1 MCKRNE
7 QSVDHLFLHCEVTCT
22 LWNAFFSRF
31 QLSWV
36 MPSSVADLFAAWWIG
51 GKTRSAVVWKIV
63 PSCLLWGLWRE
74 INDISFKDRER
85 SLAEL
90 ESFFIFTVFTWMAA
104 FVAPWELSFH
114 NFLVLFSPSTC

>member
-1 MCKRNE
+1 
-7 QSVDHLFLHCEVTCT
+7 
-22 LWNAFFSRF
+22 
-31 QLSWV
+31 

-85 SLAEL
+85 SSAEL
-90 ESFFIFTVFTWMAA
+90 ESFFFFTVFTWMAA